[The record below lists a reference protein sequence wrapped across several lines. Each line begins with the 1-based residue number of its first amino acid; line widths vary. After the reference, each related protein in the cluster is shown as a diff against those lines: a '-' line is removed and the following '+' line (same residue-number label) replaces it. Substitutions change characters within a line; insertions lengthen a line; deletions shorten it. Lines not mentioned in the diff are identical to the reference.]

1 MNFPNQNAGSQEMQ
15 LMVAPSSTD
24 VRDVHM
30 VDGPGRSSDTSY
42 VDLGRAEEGDTF
54 LKRARR
60 RVLVLSGLLV
70 AYGIFST
77 LAQSALDAA
86 EVSTIFNKVK
96 DAGAPHLDVLS
107 ISLRSAPSAGMGIL
121 FVLAVSACGFCG
133 ARLEHRRLVGCFCSC
148 NALCG
153 CCSCVGMTVL
163 VLGLMIAGMMSSTV
177 KSFIERCDPYQCGP
191 AGQDLKHMANL
202 TALQIAL
209 QRGHGKTT
217 PSIAGVLHMQVLPKG
232 LLGVQRGTAGED
244 GMGAAQ
250 AQLWTASTRLT
261 SCDGVAL
268 TMGSA
273 SAAHRPVEGLQTGP
287 GAMEKFHRVSKAL
300 PELWPRLQLIF
311 VSKALLAVISTTL
324 MCCGAKW
331 GWDLYQELGIQCM
344 QGLSGMSGQLAEA
357 TVSAPMEMLS
367 EEGALERSL
376 VLHAPPPLT
385 V

>member
-1 MNFPNQNAGSQEMQ
+1 
-15 LMVAPSSTD
+15 MVAPSSTD

-202 TALQIAL
+202 TCVTDCLAAGTWEDYSQHCRGPAYAESCPKVFLECSAAPPGRMEWARRRL
-209 QRGHGKTT
+209 SSGLHQRDSHH
-217 PSIAGVLHMQVLPKG
+217 A
-232 LLGVQRGTAGED
+232 
-244 GMGAAQ
+244 
-250 AQLWTASTRLT
+250 TASP
-261 SCDGVAL
+261 SPWEAPP
-268 TMGSA
+268 
-273 SAAHRPVEGLQTGP
+273 RPIDPLRVCKPDLR
-287 GAMEKFHRVSKAL
+287 AMEKFHRVSKAL